1 MIGKLHGT
9 CAIRVVVV
17 KIKHT
22 SATFAAAQKIA
33 SLTYYMWGMTGALNA
48 SRPIGWNLSLAI
60 TMKNM
65 VSIIKISRSDQSY

>member
-48 SRPIGWNLSLAI
+48 SHPIG
-60 TMKNM
+60 
-65 VSIIKISRSDQSY
+65 